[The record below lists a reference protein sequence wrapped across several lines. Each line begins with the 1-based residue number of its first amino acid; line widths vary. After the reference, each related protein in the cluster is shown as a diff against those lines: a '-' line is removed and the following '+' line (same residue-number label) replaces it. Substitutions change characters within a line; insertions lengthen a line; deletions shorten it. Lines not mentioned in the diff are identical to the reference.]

1 MKKITRISCIGT
13 PWALGQSTVSPT
25 ADESFNVS
33 RMEERHFVH
42 SVSFREALNL
52 DRCGVGSDDWYRK
65 ATPEIR
71 VHIAEAAVDPAAAP
85 RTLSLSSSQLGGV
98 GSHAYLHGLATY
110 WASVLTYPL
119 TTAQKILAAAHAHP
133 KSFAI
138 ATPDLRDFHS

>member
-33 RMEERHFVH
+33 GMEERHFVH

-52 DRCGVGSDDWYRK
+52 DRCGVGSDDWCRK

-85 RTLSLSSSQLGGV
+85 RTLSLSSSQLGGSRFSCV
-98 GSHAYLHGLATY
+98 SPWLGYLLGQRADLPLDDSPEDIGSRACA
-110 WASVLTYPL
+110 PE
-119 TTAQKILAAAHAHP
+119 I
-133 KSFAI
+133 FCN
-138 ATPDLRDFHS
+138 RDS